1 MIKNKKILLSDGC
14 SWTWGDG
21 LENHETQR
29 WSYHLSKKLG
39 VDDINMSER
48 GSCNQS
54 MVLRINDWFEKN
66 TDKLNEI
73 ILVVGFT
80 EISRDIFYNAIL
92 KKYQN
97 INWVNRDFFDDFKE
111 HMKNQIDGLVSQTI
125 DIERNELLNYYTKE
139 EWEKWWKQYFLLHY
153 DLDNLINKFTEQ
165 IIYLQNLCKSN
176 GVSFLLYESF
186 GTQFSQYQSN
196 SFGSR
201 LIDKEHFLDLSFSKF
216 ISDNNLD
223 YSDDSGHPGK
233 KSHLEW
239 SNFLYD
245 NIMKIYNEK

>member
-1 MIKNKKILLSDGC
+1 MIENKKILLSDGC
-14 SWTWGDG
+14 SWVYGDG
-21 LENHETQR
+21 LENPETERQ
-29 WSYHLSKKLG
+29 SYHLSKKLG
-39 VDDINMSER
+39 VDDINLSVR

-54 MVLRINDWFEKN
+54 ILLRVSDWFEKN

-73 ILVVGFT
+73 ILVVGFS

-97 INWVNRDFFDDFKE
+97 INWVNRNFFIDFKE
-111 HMKNQIDGLVSQTI
+111 HMNNQLDGLVSQTI
-125 DIERNELLNYYTKE
+125 DIDRKELLNYYTKD

-176 GVSFLLYESF
+176 GVPYLFFESF
-186 GTQFSQYQSN
+186 GTSSQRIKN
-196 SFGSR
+196 R
-201 LIDKEHFLDLSFSKF
+201 LVDGKHLLNLSCAAF
-216 ISDNNLD
+216 ISENNLD
-223 YSDDSGHPGK
+223 FADNSGHPGK

-239 SNFLYD
+239 SNFLYN
-245 NIMKIYNEK
+245 NIKKICGEK